1 MTGAAPPDKPA
12 HPASPASRGV
22 PGYELGA
29 TLLAARGV
37 AVSLGG
43 VQVLRDVNLEV
54 RDVVR
59 PGTCTGQVV
68 ALLGP
73 SGMGK
78 TTLFRI
84 LAGLEAPDAG
94 SVLIGDPQRPVE
106 RGMVGVVAQNYP
118 LFAHRTVLGNLVV
131 AGRRAG
137 QSRVAARGRATE
149 MLRRFD
155 LLDRAEVYP
164 AQLSGGQRQRVA
176 IAQQFMCSEHF
187 LLLDEPF
194 SGLDPIAIG
203 RVAEMLTEVVNLDEL
218 NTIIIVTHDI
228 TAALEVADTVWLL
241 GRDRDA
247 AGAAIP
253 GARIQATYDLMEC
266 GLAWHPGIG
275 SSPRLL
281 EMAAEIRGR
290 FGKL

>member
-1 MTGAAPPDKPA
+1 MTAGARPAGGKPA
-12 HPASPASRGV
+12 AAEEPAV
-22 PGYELGA
+22 YELRS
-29 TLLAARGV
+29 TVLAARGISL
-37 AVSLGG
+37 SLGG
-43 VQVLRDVNLEV
+43 TPILRGLDLEV

-73 SGMGK
+73 SGVGK
-78 TTLFRI
+78 TTLLRV
-84 LAGLEAPDAG
+84 LAGLQQPDAG
-94 SVLIGDPQRPVE
+94 TVLVGTEGAPVE

-118 LFAHRTVLGNLVV
+118 LFAHRTVLGNLAV

-137 QSRVAARGRATE
+137 LSRAAAQARAAD

-155 LLDRAEVYP
+155 LFDRAGLYP

-194 SGLDPIAIG
+194 SGLDPIAVG
-203 RVAEMLTEVVNLDEL
+203 RVVEMLVEVANLDEL
-218 NTIIIVTHDI
+218 NTIIVITHDI
-228 TAALEVADTVWLL
+228 AAALEVAETVWLL
-241 GRDRDA
+241 GRDHRAD
-247 AGAAIP
+247 GTPVP
-253 GARIQATYDLMEC
+253 GARIQGTYDLMAC
-266 GLAWHPGIG
+266 GLAWHKGIG

-281 EMAAEIRGR
+281 EMVAEIRSR
-290 FGKL
+290 FSRL